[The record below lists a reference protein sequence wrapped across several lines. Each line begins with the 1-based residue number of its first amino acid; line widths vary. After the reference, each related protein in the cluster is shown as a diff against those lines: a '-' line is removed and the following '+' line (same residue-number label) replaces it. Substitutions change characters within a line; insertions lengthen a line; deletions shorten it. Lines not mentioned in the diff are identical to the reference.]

1 MISWQPTLREVLEGT
16 LAAEACGRDF
26 YRDMAGCFA
35 HQPTVEAMWREMMLD
50 ECSHISELT
59 RIRGRLGAEELE
71 GIADP
76 THLRSAKEVCESMT
90 CGWQD
95 RVGTLEDAYQ
105 IALAFEASEINEL
118 FKFFASRYV
127 SSDDRRRFL
136 LTEII
141 EHQAKLAEFDE
152 RVGPEEWR
160 RVVRAQWELGE
171 GQSAEASSA

>member
-1 MISWQPTLREVLEGT
+1 MISWQPTLREVLDGT

-35 HQPTVEAMWREMMLD
+35 HQPAVEAMWREMILD
-50 ECSHISELT
+50 ECSHIAELT
-59 RIRGRLGAEELE
+59 RIRDRLSPEELE
-71 GIADP
+71 GVADP
-76 THLRSAKEVCESMT
+76 TQLRSAKEVCESMT
-90 CGWQD
+90 FAWRD

-127 SSDDRRRFL
+127 SSEDRRRFL

-141 EHQAKLAEFDE
+141 EHQAKLTEFDG

-160 RVVRAQWELGE
+160 RVVRAQWEPGE
-171 GQSAEASSA
+171 GQAEEASSA